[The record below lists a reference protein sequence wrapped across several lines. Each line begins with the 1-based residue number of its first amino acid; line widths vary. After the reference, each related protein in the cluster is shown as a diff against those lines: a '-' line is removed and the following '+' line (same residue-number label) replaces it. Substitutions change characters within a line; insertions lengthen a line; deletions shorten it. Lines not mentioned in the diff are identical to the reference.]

1 MTQNQYSDSSERLS
15 FTSISLITFII
26 GVQIVKYV
34 SYGIEV
40 NRAVNYV
47 NKDDGKNI
55 QTIKHPTLHYE
66 DSEYLQYDQNK
77 AHSPRELNY
86 QDDFSRLQTVD
97 WSEGINILLTGSD
110 KNDFHVNRSRAD
122 VIIILRITK
131 DGKILSISIPRDT
144 LITIGRPKQ

>member
-1 MTQNQYSDSSERLS
+1 MFHWHL
-15 FTSISLITFII
+15 
-26 GVQIVKYV
+26 
-34 SYGIEV
+34 
-40 NRAVNYV
+40 
-47 NKDDGKNI
+47 
-55 QTIKHPTLHYE
+55 
-66 DSEYLQYDQNK
+66 
-77 AHSPRELNY
+77 ELNY

-144 LITIGRPKQ
+144 LITIEDRNNNLVNDKIGHALYWNGLDGLKNSCELLLGSPIYKVVIIDNFKVLKLLSIIGSVNIDKNLRKTWSTMDS